1 MASKISKRRSTSTL
15 DMTKEIKYTHLAFR
29 SLWIC
34 GDPMDECDSG
44 ETKTTH
50 LWGFFYL
57 QKQDEDT

>member
-1 MASKISKRRSTSTL
+1 
-15 DMTKEIKYTHLAFR
+15 MTKEIKYTHLAFR